1 MESTLGNI
9 TAIAA
14 TTAPTPSG
22 SGSYSYSHSYSSSG
36 GGHGA
41 ETGAECLEG
50 YFPCSGYWT
59 GNLFLVAVYGYI
71 ISKAAKTIADGSELL
86 MDVVSP
92 GVIGGLV
99 IPLLGSLPDVTI
111 IFVSVALGS
120 AEEMM
125 EQVHVGIGALAGSTV
140 MLLTV
145 AWTGGLLAGR
155 CDIVRGKAVDRQ
167 LTDPQDVRNTGVTV
181 EPSIRTNAIIMIVT
195 LAPYFIIEFVSLFNM
210 AHTLT
215 PAEKV
220 EREKGYVLLAFLAAL
235 VLFAVYSGYMV
246 LNTSFQEQRLR
257 AARKKLVLQKLADM
271 FVSNVNRRELILDIE
286 SQENTNSQP
295 QYHNQEEEE
304 EDHTDVEL
312 EEGTTPKKAEEE
324 EKGPKGDSE
333 GFGLVDIDDD
343 DDDDDDEKSPAAGE
357 KSEDAAVPD
366 ARAEAALATEIMK
379 SRSLQDM
386 HEMIRK
392 FRASE
397 QRSAAKLLD
406 AEAAR
411 ATAAAAAEDVGKDLE
426 GAGDADVGGGAA
438 AGELSRNR
446 LIAKA
451 LALLA
456 VGTTIVVIFSDPLVD
471 SISAL
476 AAQLHIKNFFV
487 AFIVAPLASNASEL
501 ITSIYF
507 CSKKTS
513 KSVSVA

>member
-1 MESTLGNI
+1 MSMTTIANTIASTSTSASAGWG
-9 TAIAA
+9 A
-14 TTAPTPSG
+14 
-22 SGSYSYSHSYSSSG
+22 SSG
-36 GGHGA
+36 GAA
-41 ETGAECLEG
+41 ETGAECLDG

-59 GNLFLVAVYGYI
+59 GNLFLVIVYGYI

-86 MDVVSP
+86 MEVVSP

-111 IFVSVALGS
+111 IFVSIAIGS
-120 AEEMM
+120 AEELL

-155 CDIVRGKAVDRQ
+155 CDIVDGQAVDQQ
-167 LTDPQDVRNTGVTV
+167 LTNSKDVHRTGVTV
-181 EPSIRTNAIIMIVT
+181 EPVIHTNAIIMIAT
-195 LAPYFIIEFVSLFNM
+195 LLPYFVIEFVSLFNM
-210 AHTLT
+210 AHTLS

-220 EREKGYVLLAFLAAL
+220 DKEKGYVLLAFFVALMFFAA
-235 VLFAVYSGYMV
+235 YSVYMV
-246 LNTSFQEQRLR
+246 MNTSFQEQRLR

-271 FVSNVNRRELILDIE
+271 FVSNVNRHELVLNIESDDGARATSAPQEPQADDASEEFEHSDIE
-286 SQENTNSQP
+286 M
-295 QYHNQEEEE
+295 
-304 EDHTDVEL
+304 
-312 EEGTTPKKAEEE
+312 
-324 EKGPKGDSE
+324 SE
-333 GFGLVDIDDD
+333 GMSTVPSSSSSSSTVSGNNGGSAIIGTEGFELDDDGEVEIDDD
-343 DDDDDDEKSPAAGE
+343 GKGSDS
-357 KSEDAAVPD
+357 VPD
-366 ARAEAALATEIMK
+366 ARAEASLAAELMK
-379 SRSLQDM
+379 SRSLADM
-386 HEMIRK
+386 HEVVRK

-411 ATAAAAAEDVGKDLE
+411 AAAAAAAEDVDKTLE
-426 GAGDADVGGGAA
+426 TPEAA
-438 AGELSRNR
+438 AAAANISRTR
-446 LIAKA
+446 IIAKA
-451 LALLA
+451 LGLLA
-456 VGTTIVVIFSDPLVD
+456 IGTTVVVIFSDPLVD

-476 AAQLHIKNFFV
+476 ASQLHIKNFFV

>member
-1 MESTLGNI
+1 MSA
-9 TAIAA
+9 TAIANSIA
-14 TTAPTPSG
+14 STSASASASAG
-22 SGSYSYSHSYSSSG
+22 WGASSG
-36 GGHGA
+36 GAA
-41 ETGAECLEG
+41 ETGAECLDG

-59 GNLFLVAVYGYI
+59 GNLFLVIVYGYI

-86 MDVVSP
+86 MEVVSP

-111 IFVSVALGS
+111 IFVSIAIGS
-120 AEEMM
+120 AEELL

-155 CDIVRGKAVDRQ
+155 CDLVDGKAVDQQ
-167 LTDPQDVRNTGVTV
+167 LTNPKDVHKTGVTV
-181 EPSIRTNAIIMIVT
+181 EPVIRTNAIIMVAT
-195 LAPYFIIEFVSLFNM
+195 LLPYFVIEFVSLFNM
-210 AHTLT
+210 AHTLK

-220 EREKGYVLLAFLAAL
+220 DKEKGYVLLAFFVAL
-235 VLFAVYSGYMV
+235 VLFAAYSVYMV
-246 LNTSFQEQRLR
+246 MNTSFQEQRLR

-271 FVSNVNRRELILDIE
+271 FVSNVNRHELVLNIEGDGAKASRGTQEPPSDAEKENEEESDEPGDLDIE
-286 SQENTNSQP
+286 M
-295 QYHNQEEEE
+295 
-304 EDHTDVEL
+304 
-312 EEGTTPKKAEEE
+312 
-324 EKGPKGDSE
+324 SE
-333 GFGLVDIDDD
+333 GMQASGPSSSSSGSAILAEGFDLDDDAEIEIDDD
-343 DDDDDDEKSPAAGE
+343 GKGADS
-357 KSEDAAVPD
+357 VPD
-366 ARAEAALATEIMK
+366 ARAEASLAAELMK
-379 SRSLQDM
+379 SRSLADM
-386 HEMIRK
+386 HEVVRK

-411 ATAAAAAEDVGKDLE
+411 AAAAAAAEDVDKTLE
-426 GAGDADVGGGAA
+426 TPEAA
-438 AGELSRNR
+438 AAAANISRTSI
-446 LIAKA
+446 IAKA
-451 LALLA
+451 LGLLA
-456 VGTTIVVIFSDPLVD
+456 IGTTVVVIFSDPLVD